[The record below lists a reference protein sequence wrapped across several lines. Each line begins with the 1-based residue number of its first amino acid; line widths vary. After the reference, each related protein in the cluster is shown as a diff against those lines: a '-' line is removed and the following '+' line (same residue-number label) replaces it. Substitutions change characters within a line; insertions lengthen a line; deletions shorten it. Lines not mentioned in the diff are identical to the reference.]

1 MSWAVVRVRGSVNV
15 NPKIKETMK
24 LMRLNRVNHC
34 VIVPEM
40 ILTLEC
46 LTSLKIT

>member
-24 LMRLNRVNHC
+24 LMKLNRVTT
-34 VIVPEM
+34 VLLFLRM
-40 ILTLEC
+40 IHTQVC
-46 LTSLKIT
+46 